1 MNEGAKKKLGL
12 HGLKGKILMPVIGV
26 FVVSILTIL
35 ALILTISSKNTN
47 ELSNSLMDETN
58 GHYAGVIQGKLNA
71 ALDSARA
78 LKPVFE
84 QTGKTPDRDA
94 DIALLE
100 SILKQSNGV
109 YGVYTLWE
117 PNKYD
122 GNDASYAGKP
132 GYDSTGR
139 FIPYVFR
146 SDSGTMIEGLTGY
159 EQEGVGDYYL
169 IPKSTGQENIIDP
182 FIYTVNGVEQYMSSM
197 VVPLMRDGEFV
208 GIVGMDILID
218 ELVKSIRDVT
228 LYETGYM
235 FMADSSGALFMHRD
249 SGLVGT
255 SLFDS
260 VGADNES
267 ILKRALK
274 TGEKV
279 NFDIASGKDVDEDRY
294 AITPVSIGNKYWLVG
309 SVVPVGEIEKAT
321 LTTLKVGVV
330 TGIAAI
336 ALTVIFLLF
345 IISKIVR
352 PIAPLTKAALM
363 IETGVIDNEVSGHLS
378 EIKSKDEIGMLA
390 RSIEKAVRSIEHVAS
405 DTRKLSGAVEEHDLT
420 VQVDTAQHNGIYRE
434 IMDVA
439 NRMFTQLRN
448 IITEISVAAD
458 QVNSGAKLV
467 ADTSTALSQGATEQ
481 ASSIDELSASFEE
494 ITSQTTFNAQ
504 NAQKTNELA
513 GSIQKD
519 ADSGSTRMKEML
531 LAMEEINASSE
542 NIGKIIK
549 VIEDIAFQTNI
560 LALNAAVEAAR
571 AGQYGR
577 GFAVV
582 AEEVRNLAGQTSKAA
597 NETTELIGNSIKK
610 VAAGTKIAG
619 DTAGALD
626 KIVEGVT
633 QAGELVG
640 AIAIASNEQAA
651 ALEQINQGIM
661 QISQVVQSNA
671 ASTEESA
678 AASEE
683 LSAQADSLRK
693 SVSIYKLSSDDADSV
708 SASPRK
714 AEAVKPKA
722 SEKPAPSDGARPAI
736 SLTDS
741 GLGKY

>member
-12 HGLKGKILMPVIGV
+12 HGLKGKILLPVIGV

-84 QTGKTPDRDA
+84 QTGKSPDRDA
-94 DIALLE
+94 DISMLE
-100 SILKQSNGV
+100 SILNQSEGV

-122 GNDASYAGKP
+122 GNDASYAGKQ

-146 SDSGTMIEGLTGY
+146 GDAGIMIEGLTGY

-182 FIYTVNGVEQYMSSM
+182 FSYTVNGVDQYMSSM

-228 LYETGYM
+228 LYETGFM
-235 FMADSSGALFMHRD
+235 FMADSNGVLFMHPD

-255 SLFDS
+255 SLLDS
-260 VGADNES
+260 VGTDNEAL
-267 ILKRALK
+267 LKRALK
-274 TGEKV
+274 TGENV
-279 NFDIASGKDVDEDRY
+279 TFDFASGKDDEDRY
-294 AITPVSIGNKYWLVG
+294 AITPVSIGSKYWLVG
-309 SVVPVGEIEKAT
+309 SVVPVGEIEAAT

-336 ALTVIFLLF
+336 VLTVIFLLY

-352 PIAPLTKAALM
+352 PIVPLTKAALM
-363 IETGVIDNEVSGHLS
+363 IETGVIDSEVSGHLS

-390 RSIEKAVRSIEHVAS
+390 KSIEKAVRSIEHVAS
-405 DTRKLSGAVEEHDLT
+405 DTRKLSAAVEQHDLT
-420 VQVDTAQHNGIYRE
+420 VEVDTAQHNGIYRE

-439 NRMFTQLRN
+439 NRMFSQLRS

-531 LAMEEINASSE
+531 VAMEEINASSE

-626 KIVEGVT
+626 KIVEGVA

-640 AIAIASNEQAA
+640 AIAIASHEQAA

-683 LSAQADSLRK
+683 LSAQADSLRN
-693 SVSIYKLSSDDADSV
+693 SVSIYKLSNDEQDSI
-708 SASPRK
+708 PGTQKK
-714 AEAVKPKA
+714 AETVKTKA
-722 SEKPAPSDGARPAI
+722 GEKPVHTDSTKPAI

-741 GLGKY
+741 GFGKY

>member
-1 MNEGAKKKLGL
+1 MNEGTKKKLGL
-12 HGLKGKILMPVIGV
+12 HGLKGKILLPVIGV

-94 DIALLE
+94 DIAMLE
-100 SILKQSNGV
+100 SILRQSDGV

-146 SDSGTMIEGLTGY
+146 GDAGIMTEGLTGY

-182 FIYTVNGVEQYMSSM
+182 FIYTVNGVDQYMSSM
-197 VVPLMRDGEFV
+197 VVPLVRDGEFV

-218 ELVKSIRDVT
+218 DLVKSIRDVT

-235 FMADSSGALFMHRD
+235 FMADSSGVLFMHPD
-249 SGLVGT
+249 SALVGA

-260 VGADNES
+260 VGTDNEAL
-267 ILKRALK
+267 LKRALK

-279 NFDIASGKDVDEDRY
+279 NFDFASGKDDEDRY

-336 ALTVIFLLF
+336 VLTIIFLLF

-363 IETGVIDNEVSGHLS
+363 IETGVIDSEVSGHLS

-390 RSIEKAVRSIEHVAS
+390 KSIEKAVRSIEHVAS
-405 DTRKLSGAVEEHDLT
+405 DTRKLSAAVEQHDLT
-420 VQVDTAQHNGIYRE
+420 VEVDTAQHNGIYKE

-439 NRMFTQLRN
+439 NRMFSQLRS
-448 IITEISVAAD
+448 IISEISVAAD

-481 ASSIDELSASFEE
+481 ASSVDELSASFEE

-531 LAMEEINASSE
+531 VAMEEINASSE

-597 NETTELIGNSIKK
+597 SETTELIGNSIKK

-619 DTAGALD
+619 ETAGALE
-626 KIVEGVT
+626 KIVVGVA

-640 AIAIASNEQAA
+640 SIAAASHEQAV

-683 LSAQADSLRK
+683 LSAQADSLK
-693 SVSIYKLSSDDADSV
+693 NSVSIYKLSSDDSDSL
-708 SASPRK
+708 SGTQKR
-714 AEAVKPKA
+714 AETVKPKA
-722 SEKPAPSDGARPAI
+722 SEKPAGTDSSKLAI
-736 SLTDS
+736 SLSD
-741 GLGKY
+741 GGMGKY

>member
-1 MNEGAKKKLGL
+1 MNKGAKKKLGL
-12 HGLKGKILMPVIGV
+12 HGLKGKILLPVIGV

-94 DIALLE
+94 DIAMLE
-100 SILKQSNGV
+100 SILNQSEGV

-146 SDSGTMIEGLTGY
+146 GDAGIMTEGLTGY
-159 EQEGVGDYYL
+159 EEEGVGDYYL
-169 IPKSTGQENIIDP
+169 VPKSTGQENIIDP
-182 FIYTVNGVEQYMSSM
+182 FSYPVNGVDQYMSSM

-208 GIVGMDILID
+208 GIVGMDILVD

-235 FMADSSGALFMHRD
+235 FMADSSGVLFMHPN
-249 SGLVGT
+249 SALVGT

-260 VGADNES
+260 VGTDNEAL
-267 ILKRALK
+267 LKRALK

-279 NFDIASGKDVDEDRY
+279 NFDFASGEDDEDRY
-294 AITPVSIGNKYWLVG
+294 AITPVSIGSKYWLVG
-309 SVVPVGEIEKAT
+309 SVVPVAEIEEAT

-336 ALTVIFLLF
+336 LLTIIFLLF

-352 PIAPLTKAALM
+352 PIVPLTEAALM
-363 IETGVIDNEVSGHLS
+363 IETGVIDGEVSEHLS

-390 RSIEKAVRSIEHVAS
+390 KSIEKAVHSIEHVAS
-405 DTRKLSGAVEEHDLT
+405 DTRKLSAAVEQHDLT
-420 VQVDTAQHNGIYRE
+420 VEVDAAQHNGIYRE

-439 NRMFTQLRN
+439 NRMFSQLRS
-448 IITEISVAAD
+448 IISEISVAAD

-494 ITSQTTFNAQ
+494 ITSQTTLNAQ
-504 NAQKTNELA
+504 NAQKTNELT
-513 GSIQKD
+513 GSIQDD

-597 NETTELIGNSIKK
+597 SETTELIGNSIKK

-619 DTAGALD
+619 ETAGALD
-626 KIVEGVT
+626 KIVEGVA

-640 AIAIASNEQAA
+640 AIAIASHEQAA
-651 ALEQINQGIM
+651 ALEQINEGIM

-683 LSAQADSLRK
+683 LSAQADSLRN
-693 SVSIYKLSSDDADSV
+693 SVSIYKLSKDEQDSV
-708 SASPRK
+708 SANKKKS
-714 AEAVKPKA
+714 ETVKPKA
-722 SEKPAPSDGARPAI
+722 GAKPVPTDSTKPAI

-741 GLGKY
+741 GFGKY